1 MHSCYKCTLQT
12 FTFIKAGELC
22 LFFKLLRPDNNYMMA
37 RRTTD
42 DKSRD
47 SRTCGFLCL
56 GPMMFHHRAVGD
68 RIHLSHGCRHAKRA
82 KGTFRDGLVF
92 SNRPVRVNERI
103 RLRIEN
109 VIGRWH
115 GALRVG
121 FTNVNPDSRNL
132 PLPKM
137 AIPDLT
143 CTPGHWAT
151 VLDETF
157 CKAGTELEF
166 WRSSKGN
173 LYVSN
178 NILDEHRLLPKE
190 INVRGPLWAMIDLY
204 GQTCSIVL
212 LGSVIR
218 GGFFDRKSC
227 KMSVVPRSPAL
238 DPGSLATD
246 DSSRL
251 NWPVTTDA
259 EEQMICVVCL
269 DRQAQNP
276 LPCGHCCL
284 CLKCSFKIFKSFG
297 TCPLCRQS
305 MGTPVINWVAAP

>member
-1 MHSCYKCTLQT
+1 AEIQ
-12 FTFIKAGELC
+12 
-22 LFFKLLRPDNNYMMA
+22 
-37 RRTTD
+37 
-42 DKSRD
+42 
-47 SRTCGFLCL
+47 TCGFLCL

-212 LGSVIR
+212 LGRCHVCHITISFSLLLPSSDILVPQLLSFY
-218 GGFFDRKSC
+218 GASC
-227 KMSVVPRSPAL
+227 LLM
-238 DPGSLATD
+238 
-246 DSSRL
+246 
-251 NWPVTTDA
+251 TDA